1 MSEPQPA
8 EPAPGMEDLFRR
20 DPDWWEARYAGGD
33 IPWDTGITPPEVV
46 ALVESG
52 KVAKGWALDLGCGS
66 GVTSRYLGGKG
77 FRVVGLDLSLYALRR
92 GVQQAAAERL
102 ACYFL
107 RASVADLAFLRVK
120 ATLAVDVGCFHSLPP
135 PAKQSYIRS
144 LAEHIVPGGYYLLYT
159 FVGRSPTGEGEPA
172 GPSISLADV
181 AAFAPWF
188 ALRSAAHGDDRGRA
202 SSWFL
207 MQRT

>member
-8 EPAPGMEDLFRR
+8 AFAPGMEDLSRR
-20 DPDWWEARYAGGD
+20 DPDWWEARYASGD

-46 ALVESG
+46 ALVESE
-52 KVAKGWALDLGCGS
+52 KVAKGWALHLGCGS
-66 GVTSRYLGGKG
+66 GLTSRYLAGNG
-77 FRVVGLDLSLYALRR
+77 FRVVGLDLSLHALRR

-102 ACYFL
+102 ACHFL
-107 RASVADLAFLRVK
+107 RASVADLTFLRVE

-135 PAKQSYIRS
+135 AARQSYIRS
-144 LAEHIVPGGYYLLYT
+144 LAEHIVPGGCYLLYT
-159 FVGRSPTGEGEPA
+159 FVVRSPTGEGEPA
-172 GPSISLADV
+172 GAGISLADV

-188 ALRSAAHGDDRGRA
+188 ALRSTAHGDDRGRA